1 MGEKKMSSSRIS
13 AGLRLLGC
21 CLVWVAITAEADQV
35 TMKNGDVITG
45 KVGRIADGKV
55 WIQPTYADEFGVAL
69 AEVQNLDAEVVFEVE
84 LAEHEKVSGQFQ
96 SSSGGQ
102 QELLVGGAA
111 QPVDLTT
118 VAQAVVPD
126 PYYTRSSH
134 VELAATFNS
143 GNTDSQNSLIY
154 ADTRLKFG
162 DHRHYAD
169 ISLRR
174 DETDNVQ
181 TKEQD
186 LFNYNYN
193 WLFNNPWFMGGSF
206 TYERDPIKEL
216 DHRYTA
222 GLLFG
227 RDIFNDAGRFLSFS
241 VGAGWSDQ
249 EQSGVSDSGGVGLWK
264 LFYTQ
269 DLVAGKIALYHD
281 HNITYQFYA
290 ENNMIFKSNTGLRYD
305 IFKDI
310 YLTTSL
316 RYDYETEPAPG
327 ASEDD
332 MTYVIGV
339 GAAF

>member
-1 MGEKKMSSSRIS
+1 MSSSRRLS
-13 AGLRLLGC
+13 GLRLLGC
-21 CLVWVAITAEADQV
+21 CLVWAAGYAQADQV
-35 TMKNGDVITG
+35 IMKNGDVITG
-45 KVGRIADGKV
+45 KVSRIADNKV

-69 AEVQNLDAEVVFEVE
+69 AEVEKLDAELVFEVE
-84 LAEHEKVSGQFQ
+84 LAEREKVSGQFQ
-96 SSSGGQ
+96 LSPDGQ
-102 QELLVGGAA
+102 QQLLVDGVA

-118 VAQAVVPD
+118 VAQAVEPD
-126 PYYTRSSH
+126 PYYTRISH
-134 VELAATFNS
+134 AEVNATINS

-154 ADTRLKFG
+154 ADTRIKLG
-162 DHRHYAD
+162 EHRHYAD
-169 ISLRR
+169 ISFRR
-174 DETDNVQ
+174 DETDDVK

-193 WLFNNPWFMGGSF
+193 WLFNEPWFMGASF
-206 TYERDPIKEL
+206 SYERDPIKEL

-227 RDIFNDAGRFLSFS
+227 RDIFNDAGRFLS
-241 VGAGWSDQ
+241 VNLGAGWSDQ

-264 LFYTQ
+264 LFYNQ
-269 DLVAGKIALYHD
+269 DLVEGKIALYHD

-305 IFKDI
+305 VFKDI

-327 ASEDD
+327 ASKDD
-332 MTYVIGV
+332 LTFAIGL

>member
-1 MGEKKMSSSRIS
+1 MSSIRKP
-13 AGLRLLGC
+13 A
-21 CLVWVAITAEADQV
+21 LVWLALAVLFCTGLNAQADQV
-35 TMKNGDVITG
+35 VMKNGDVITG
-45 KVGRIADGKV
+45 TVNRVADGKV
-55 WIQPTYADEFGVAL
+55 WIQPTYADEFGVAIG
-69 AEVQNLDAEVVFEVE
+69 EVAKLDAAMVFDVE
-84 LAEHEKVSGQFQ
+84 LPEREKVSGQFVL
-96 SSSGGQ
+96 SADGQ
-102 QELLVGGAA
+102 QQLVVAGAA
-111 QPVDLTT
+111 RPVALAD
-118 VAQAVVPD
+118 VAQAVAPE
-126 PYYTRSSH
+126 PYYTRTSH
-134 VELAATFNS
+134 AEVNATINS

-154 ADTRLKFG
+154 ADTRIKLG
-162 DHRHYAD
+162 EHRHYAD
-169 ISLRR
+169 ISFRR
-174 DETDNVQ
+174 DETDDVK

-193 WLFNNPWFMGGSF
+193 WLFNEPWFMGASF

-227 RDIFNDAGRFLSFS
+227 RDIFNDAGRFLSINI
-241 VGAGWSDQ
+241 GAGWSD
-249 EQSGVSDSGGVGLWK
+249 EELAGVSDSGGVGLWK

-269 DLVAGKIALYHD
+269 DLVAGKIAAYHD
-281 HNITYQFYA
+281 HNITYQFYG

-327 ASEDD
+327 ASKDD
-332 MTYVIGV
+332 LTFAIGL